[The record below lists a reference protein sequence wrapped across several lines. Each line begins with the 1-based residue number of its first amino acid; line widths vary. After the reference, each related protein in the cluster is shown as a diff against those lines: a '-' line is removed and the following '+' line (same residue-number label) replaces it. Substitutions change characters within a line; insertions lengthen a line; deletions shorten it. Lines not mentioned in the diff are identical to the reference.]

1 MNAQTQY
8 ENWKLEIDHDKIL
21 WLYLD
26 RKDSSVNT
34 LNAAVMNEFDAI
46 LNQIAQDKTL
56 KGVVLAS
63 AKKTGFI
70 AGADIDQFGKFKDEE
85 DAYNLVRKVQ
95 VLFDR
100 WEALSIPTI
109 AMIKGFCLGGGT
121 EFALAC
127 RYRVADDGPKTRIG
141 LPEVMLGIHPGWG
154 GTVRLPKLIGAPL
167 AMDLILTGRAVSGR
181 TAKKLGIVDDAVPER
196 QLKHAA
202 RYYILHKPKPHRA
215 SFLQRLTNSKI
226 FRPIIASQI
235 YKNLRK
241 KVRRDHYPAFYAV
254 VDNWLRHGVSGK
266 EPYIAE
272 AKSIAHY
279 FLHPNSKNMV
289 RAFYLQE
296 RLKGLAKGTNF
307 IFKFVHVI
315 GAGTMGGDI
324 AAWCALNGL
333 HVTLQDRE
341 PKFIAPAIKRAYAL
355 FKDKLKTAHEIQ
367 AAMDRLLPDPEGL
380 GIARADVVIEAIFE
394 NLEAK
399 QELFKKI
406 EARAKNEAILATNT
420 SSIPLDE
427 INAVMKDPERLVG
440 IHFFNPVAKMK
451 LVEVVQ
457 GNKTAPEVMQKAIS
471 FVRRIDRLPLP
482 VKSSPGF
489 LVNRILMPYLM
500 EAMILLDEGVPPAVI
515 DRAAVN
521 FGMPMGP
528 VELAD
533 TVGLD
538 ICLSVAENLAKYFD
552 GKIPERLRLMV
563 KNKELGRKTGR
574 GFYIYKNG
582 KPIKNLPKQSRPSA
596 DITDRLIMRMLNEA
610 QTVLRERVVADADL
624 LDAGMIFGTGFAPF
638 RGGPIHYAKTHGY
651 DAIYH
656 KLLHLQQKY
665 GDRFKPDIGWKNET
679 TQTTTSAARQN
690 VTE

>member
-1 MNAQTQY
+1 MELQKQY
-8 ENWKLEIDHDKIL
+8 NNWKLETDQDQIL

-26 RKDSSVNT
+26 KKDSSVNT
-34 LNAAVMNEFDAI
+34 LNAEVMSEFDDI
-46 LNQIAQDKTL
+46 LNQINGDKNL

-63 AKKTGFI
+63 AKSTGFI
-70 AGADIDQFGKFKDEE
+70 AGADIDQFLKFKDEE
-85 DAYNLVRKVQ
+85 DAYDLVRKVQ

-100 WEALSIPTI
+100 WEALRIPTV

-141 LPEVMLGIHPGWG
+141 LPEVFLGIHPGWG
-154 GTVRLPKLIGAPL
+154 GTVRLPKLIGAPRAL
-167 AMDLILTGRAVSGR
+167 DLILTGRAVSGK

-202 RYYILHKPKPHRA
+202 RYYILKKPKPHKPP
-215 SFLQRLTNSKI
+215 FFQRLTNSKLL
-226 FRPIIASQI
+226 RPIIANLV

-241 KVRRDHYPAFYAV
+241 KVRRDHYPAMYAV
-254 VDNWLRHGVSGK
+254 VDNWLKNGVRG
-266 EPYIAE
+266 EAPYIEE

-296 RLKGLAKGTNF
+296 RLKGLSKGSKF
-307 IFKFVHVI
+307 SPKFVHVI

-324 AAWCALNGL
+324 ASWCALNGL
-333 HVTLQDRE
+333 QVTLQDRE
-341 PKFIAPAIKRAYAL
+341 AKYIAPAIKRAYLL
-355 FKDKLKTAHEIQ
+355 FKDKLKAPNLIQ
-367 AAMDRLLPDPEGL
+367 AAMDRLLPDPDGL
-380 GIARADVVIEAIFE
+380 GIRRADVIIEAIFE
-394 NLEAK
+394 NLEVK
-399 QELFKKI
+399 QRLFKDLETKS
-406 EARAKNEAILATNT
+406 KPEAILATNT

-427 INAVMKDPERLVG
+427 INVVMKDPSRLVG
-440 IHFFNPVAKMK
+440 MHFFNPVAKMK

-457 GNKTAPEVMQKAIS
+457 GDKTSPEVMQKAIS
-471 FVRRIDRLPLP
+471 FIRRIDRLPLP

-500 EAMILLDEGVPPAVI
+500 ESMLMLDEGISPAVI
-515 DRAAVN
+515 DRAAIN

-528 VELAD
+528 IELAD

-538 ICLSVAENLAKYFD
+538 ICLSVAENLAKYFE
-552 GKIPERLRLMV
+552 GKIPEKLRNMV
-563 KNKELGRKTGR
+563 KNKELGRKTGK
-574 GFYIYKNG
+574 GFYQYKNG
-582 KPIKNLPKQSRPSA
+582 KPIKNLPPETRQPA
-596 DITDRLIMRMLNEA
+596 DLSDRLIMRMLNESQA
-610 QTVLRERVVADADL
+610 ALREGVVADADL

-638 RGGPIHYAKTHGY
+638 RGGPMNYAKTHGY

-656 KLLHLQQKY
+656 KLKQLQQKY
-665 GDRFKPDIGWKNET
+665 GDRFKPDEGWKNET
-679 TQTTTSAARQN
+679 S
-690 VTE
+690 